1 MQISGECLIC
11 QEYISKLWWER
22 VFANFTSTKSRIAL
36 QVARKIAPCD
46 RALIHVCLAYLF
58 LHSGQVLSFFKCYIK
73 RKYLNLIDSNCDV
86 DESCPWFFMYR
97 DCPSLPQPALNVLSI
112 YMWYWAGEISLRWV
126 QFDLLASRDLLR
138 WFGGSEEKGTCTSP
152 SLLGH
157 WHWISAFAYVH
168 WGYQLRISQLN
179 SGVCESFKKTGNGG
193 NLVFGALPL
202 VLGVPDFPKLV

>member
-1 MQISGECLIC
+1 MKI
-11 QEYISKLWWER
+11 
-22 VFANFTSTKSRIAL
+22 TSES
-36 QVARKIAPCD
+36 
-46 RALIHVCLAYLF
+46 Y
-58 LHSGQVLSFFKCYIK
+58 
-73 RKYLNLIDSNCDV
+73 CDV
-86 DESCPWFFMYR
+86 DESCPWFFIYR

-138 WFGGSEEKGTCTSP
+138 WFGGSEGKGTCTSP

-193 NLVFGALPL
+193 KSSFWSPPVSLGSTKFSKTCIACTTCCKFPYPFNSNIVFIAKLAKT
-202 VLGVPDFPKLV
+202 FSYPKKFNTLWYI